1 MLEIDIRKDDTE
13 TIARLLVARL
23 GFDYDDLEPIVQ
35 ALWIMAAHYYTRREF
50 DDE

>member
-1 MLEIDIRKDDTE
+1 MIAIDARKDDTE

-35 ALWIMAAHYYTRREF
+35 ALWIMAACFYMRKEF